1 MLVCGSYIR
10 VGNWFRQATF
20 RRVVVLYNVVDP
32 IGFSTLLQQVCI
44 AGKPKVEL
52 LFASDWMKSVTGL
65 PGSFDPSPI
74 DTDLFAPGVRS
85 ADESGAFVVGRLSRD
100 DPVKFHPAAAGFF
113 GTLASQGVPG
123 QAVPSA
129 FRWSRT
135 RTAAMRKSMGANARQ
150 TIVELCGRSG
160 FARFARFYLQ

>member
-65 PGSFDPSPI
+65 PGSFDRRSIPI
-74 DTDLFAPGVRS
+74 FSLPACDRPTNPGLS
-85 ADESGAFVVGRLSRD
+85 SSDGSVGMIR
-100 DPVKFHPAAAGFF
+100 
-113 GTLASQGVPG
+113 
-123 QAVPSA
+123 
-129 FRWSRT
+129 
-135 RTAAMRKSMGANARQ
+135 
-150 TIVELCGRSG
+150 
-160 FARFARFYLQ
+160 